1 MTNKQ
6 LISADI
12 DRVEN
17 LSYTPLE
24 KTYLKVLMVKTIFSY
39 LLLMGLALFLLLAE
53 NFSGRYT
60 TMVCIECILL
70 VAFIINL
77 FLLPKAFA
85 KKGFAI
91 REHDITYRSGLLFP
105 SVITLPFCK
114 IQQVSIS
121 QNPLTRMCGLY
132 EIDIV
137 NGAQLLSETSIP
149 GLTEEKANEI
159 KAFIIESIR
168 NENK

>member
-53 NFSGRYT
+53 NFSGRYI
-60 TMVCIECILL
+60 TMVCIEGVLL

>member
-1 MTNKQ
+1 MT
-6 LISADI
+6 
-12 DRVEN
+12 
-17 LSYTPLE
+17 
-24 KTYLKVLMVKTIFSY
+24 
-39 LLLMGLALFLLLAE
+39 
-53 NFSGRYT
+53 
-60 TMVCIECILL
+60 
-70 VAFIINL
+70 
-77 FLLPKAFA
+77 LPN
-85 KKGFAI
+85 
-91 REHDITYRSGLLFP
+91 RSGLLFP

>member
-24 KTYLKVLMVKTIFSY
+24 KAYLKVLMVKTIFSY

-60 TMVCIECILL
+60 AIVCIEGVLL

-137 NGAQLLSETSIP
+137 NGAQLLSETGIP

>member
-39 LLLMGLALFLLLAE
+39 LLLMGLALFLLLVE

-60 TMVCIECILL
+60 AIVCIEGVLL

-85 KKGFAI
+85 KKGFAV